1 MAHTCA
7 CNLLHCVFSTKDRA
21 NLIRD
26 RERLWQYIGGIARA
40 KNIPL
45 LGIGGT
51 SNHVHALIAL
61 PPVLPLAKVIQD
73 LKGNS
78 SKWLGETGQRF
89 AWQRGYGAF
98 SGSESGREAVLAY
111 IARQE
116 EHHRKWSF
124 EDEFLSLLRRYRV
137 SFDPQTVFGR
147 VLSSAEADPQ
157 S

>member
-1 MAHTCA
+1 MAHSYA

-21 NLIRD
+21 NWIAD
-26 RERLWQYIGGIARA
+26 RERLWRYIAGIARA
-40 KNIPL
+40 KEIPL

-61 PPVLPLAKVIQD
+61 PPVLPLAKAIQD

-78 SKWLGETGQRF
+78 SKWMGETGQRF

-98 SGSESGREAVLAY
+98 SVSESRRESVLAY

-116 EHHRKWSF
+116 AHHHKRSF
-124 EDEFLSLLRRYRV
+124 EDEFLSLLRRYKV
-137 SFDPQTVFGR
+137 SFDPATVF
-147 VLSSAEADPQ
+147 A
-157 S
+157 